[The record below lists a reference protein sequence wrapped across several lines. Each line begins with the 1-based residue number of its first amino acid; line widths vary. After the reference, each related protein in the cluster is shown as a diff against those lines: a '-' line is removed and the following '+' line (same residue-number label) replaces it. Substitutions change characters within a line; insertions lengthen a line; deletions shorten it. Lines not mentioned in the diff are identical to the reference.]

1 MTSANYGVLTDSE
14 RIDML
19 LTRIADSGKD
29 FAFDIESG
37 YSGPFRDKG
46 SLLTY
51 SPNWYLVG
59 ISFSAST
66 NWAQYVPIAHD
77 EGGNVDDVV
86 RVARAFW
93 RLLNTGNGVA
103 HNAMM
108 ELNGCARWFRDVLW
122 DDPEVGEEVRES
134 KGFFPI
140 KSDTFLEAFILGTY
154 APANAGGPGL
164 GLKSLVKYEFGH
176 EMTELKKFFMKEG
189 QKSVKRDIR
198 FSVLPVSPAVVEY
211 GCEDSKWTYDL
222 HEKNYPKVKD
232 QFIFKVEIELLRVLV
247 EMEYEGLLL
256 NWGEISRKADEALR
270 FKDVINEEILAELS
284 KRLGENVE
292 LNLGSPK
299 QLATVLYERLNLPVK
314 EYTEKGAA
322 STSESAVRALAK
334 EDPIIKRILE
344 WREVNKLYGSYL
356 NKYRTE
362 LNYHPS
368 QRAFPS
374 HNQAGAATGRFS
386 VDRVSYQQWPKFYH
400 YESGQDSFDLFGFRD
415 FLISPEDYR
424 IVGYDFSQ
432 VELRVLAGMAD
443 ETALKKAFADGI
455 DIHKATASNMMGI
468 DVSKVT
474 KKLRAVGKTLN
485 FAVVYGS
492 GAQNIA
498 DMLTSPDDP
507 VTKDDAEGYLEKYYA
522 GFPNLRGWMDKKIV
536 EGHETGYV
544 ETPFGR
550 KFTVWE
556 FTSANNWIRSKGDR
570 MCVNAP
576 VQGGAADYM
585 KIGMVRARKAIRK
598 AEKDG
603 LIPVGGIRMI
613 MTIHDALEFYVHK
626 DVATQTVI
634 DIISPVT
641 SFSMP
646 GWPNIKA
653 DWHEGYQ
660 WGAVAEINLDADRK
674 ISGYELVAEL
684 PWTKEE
690 FSWEGETLHEVLDGY
705 YQWEYE
711 RFDWSHKYYQTR
723 NPGWKPDE
731 TKKNSETEDAVRGGT
746 GAPEDGPAVGGADP
760 ISPDSAGEEATPV
773 ADTSQPQDA
782 ADDEPV
788 WAHRPEVRAE
798 AGAEVVDEGVG
809 ISGGTVAIVS
819 LTEMPNDDQWSK
831 FQDVFLADR
840 IRRPGSVTLSIETP
854 EGSMTMDDQY
864 LIEQSDQG
872 EISLLLGGASLR
884 FIDQE
889 EAEAP
894 MDVDDLLD
902 SVL

>member
-1 MTSANYGVLTDSE
+1 MTAANYGAITSAEKLE
-14 RIDML
+14 L
-19 LTRIADSGKD
+19 LLGRIAESGKD

-37 YSGPFRDKG
+37 YSGPYRDKG

-59 ISFSAST
+59 ISFTSST
-66 NWAQYVPIAHD
+66 NWAQYVPFAHD
-77 EGGNVDDVV
+77 AGGNIDDPV
-86 RVARAFW
+86 RAARAFW

-108 ELNGCARWFRDVLW
+108 ELNGCARFFRDMLW
-122 DDPEVGEEVRES
+122 DDPEVGEEVQAS

-140 KSDTFLEAFILGTY
+140 KSDTLLEAFCLGKY

-164 GLKSLVKYEFGH
+164 GLKPLTKFEFNH
-176 EMTELKKFFMKEG
+176 EMTELKTFFLQPGK
-189 QKSVKRDIR
+189 KAVKKDIR
-198 FSVLPVSPAVVEY
+198 FNVLPVSTAVVEY
-211 GCEDSKWTYDL
+211 GCEDSKWTLDL
-222 HEKNYPKVKD
+222 HELNFPKIKD
-232 QFIFKVEIELLRVLV
+232 SFIFKVEIELLRVLV

-256 NWGEISRKADEALR
+256 NWAEIGRKADEAAR

-284 KRLGENVE
+284 RRLGENVE

-299 QLATVLYERLNLPVK
+299 QLAEVLYNRLGLPVK
-314 EYTEKGAA
+314 ERSEKTNAP

-386 VDRVSYQQWPKFYH
+386 VDRVSYQQWPKYYH
-400 YESGQDSFDLFGFRD
+400 YESGDQSFDLFGFRD
-415 FLISPEDYR
+415 FLIAPEDYR

-474 KKLRAVGKTLN
+474 KKLRAIGKTLN

-498 DMLTSPDDP
+498 DMLTSPDEP
-507 VTKDDAEGYLEKYYA
+507 VTKEDAEGYLEKYYG
-522 GFPNLRGWMDKKIV
+522 GFPNLRGWMDKKVV
-536 EGHETGYV
+536 EGHEQGYV

-556 FTSANNWIRSKGDR
+556 YTSPNNWIRSKGDR

-585 KIGMVRARKAIRK
+585 KIGMVRARKAILK

-603 LIPVGGIRMI
+603 VIPVGGIRMI

-626 DVATQTVI
+626 DVTTQTVI

-641 SFSMP
+641 SFP
-646 GWPNIKA
+646 IEGWPEIKA

-660 WGAVAEINLDADRK
+660 WGAVAEINLDSNRQIA
-674 ISGYELVAEL
+674 GYELAAEL

-690 FSWEGETLHEVLDGY
+690 FSWEGNTLEEVLDQY
-705 YQWEYE
+705 YQWEFE
-711 RFDWSHKYYQTR
+711 RFEWSYRHYMER
-723 NPGWKPDE
+723 NPNWKPDE
-731 TKKNSETEDAVRGGT
+731 SKKNSETTNVPAPPGSAEGDDA
-746 GAPEDGPAVGGADP
+746 E
-760 ISPDSAGEEATPV
+760 AGSVLDAPV
-773 ADTSQPQDA
+773 ADSAKPQDA
-782 ADDEPV
+782 AEDEPV

-798 AGAEVVDEGVG
+798 AGAEVVNEGVG
-809 ISGGTVAIVS
+809 VSGGTVAVVT
-819 LTEMPNDDQWSK
+819 LTDMPNDDQWSK

-840 IRRPGSVTLSIETP
+840 LRRPGSIPVRIETP
-854 EGSMTMDDQY
+854 EGNMELDDTF
-864 LIEQSDQG
+864 LITKDDQG

-884 FIDQE
+884 FIDPK
-889 EAEAP
+889 AEQNV
-894 MDVDDLLD
+894 DVDDLLAG
-902 SVL
+902 VL

>member
-1 MTSANYGVLTDSE
+1 MTAANYGVLTSADQIEKLLE
-14 RIDML
+14 RI
-19 LTRIADSGKD
+19 AASGKD

-37 YSGPFRDKG
+37 YSGPYRDKG

-51 SPNWYLVG
+51 SPEWYLVG

-66 NWAQYVPIAHD
+66 NWAQYVPISHD
-77 EGGNVDDVV
+77 QGGNVDDVV

-93 RLLNTGNGVA
+93 KLLNTGNGVP
-103 HNAMM
+103 HHAMF
-108 ELNGCARWFRDVLW
+108 ELNGCGRWFRDVLW
-122 DDPEVGEEVRES
+122 DDPEVGAEVRLN

-140 KSDTFLEAFILGTY
+140 KSDTMLEAFVAGTY
-154 APANAGGPGL
+154 APANTGGPGL
-164 GLKSLVKYEFGH
+164 GLKQMVKYDFGH
-176 EMTELKKFFMKEG
+176 EMTELKTFFMKEG
-189 QKSVKRDIR
+189 AKSVKKDIR
-198 FSVLPVSPAVVEY
+198 FSVLPVNTAVVEY
-211 GCEDSKWTYDL
+211 GCEDSKWTFDL

-232 QFIFKVEIELLRVLV
+232 SFIFKVEIELLRVLA

-256 NWGEISRKADEALR
+256 NWTEIGRKADEASR
-270 FKDVINEEILAELS
+270 FKDVVNEEILAELS

-299 QLATVLYERLNLPVK
+299 QLATVLYERLGLPVK
-314 EYTEKGAA
+314 ERSEKTNAP

-344 WREVNKLYGSYL
+344 WREINKLYGSYL

-374 HNQAGAATGRFS
+374 HNQAGAGTGRFS

-400 YESGQDSFDLFGFRD
+400 YESGDQTYDLFGFRD

-443 ETALKKAFADGI
+443 ETALKQAFADGT
-455 DIHKATASNMMGI
+455 DIHKATAANMMGI
-468 DVSKVT
+468 PVSDVT
-474 KKLRAVGKTLN
+474 KKLRAIGKTLN

-498 DMLTSPDDP
+498 DMLTSPDAP
-507 VTKDDAEGYLEKYYA
+507 VSKEDAEGYLEKYYA
-522 GFPNLRGWMDKKIV
+522 GFPKLRGWMDKKIV

-598 AEKDG
+598 AEADG
-603 LIPVGGIRMI
+603 LIPEGGIRMI

-626 DVATQTVI
+626 DVSTQTVI
-634 DIISPVT
+634 DIVSPVT

-646 GWPNIKA
+646 GWPDIKA

-660 WGAVAEINLDADRK
+660 WGAVAEINLDENKQIKD
-674 ISGYELVAEL
+674 YELTVEL

-690 FSWEGETLHEVLDGY
+690 WKFEGDDLQDTLRKY
-705 YQWEYE
+705 YQWEHD
-711 RFDWSHKYYQTR
+711 RFGWSYKYYQTID
-723 NPGWKPDE
+723 PDWTVLEKKISETPDE
-731 TKKNSETEDAVRGGT
+731 FVAEAEVKEPAAEDV
-746 GAPEDGPAVGGADP
+746 E
-760 ISPDSAGEEATPV
+760 
-773 ADTSQPQDA
+773 
-782 ADDEPV
+782 DEPV
-788 WAHRPEVRAE
+788 WAHSPTTGDE
-798 AGAEVVDEGVG
+798 APGVVGSPGVDERG
-809 ISGGTVAIVS
+809 STLTTVIT
-819 LTEMPNDDQWSK
+819 LKDMPLDDQWSK
-831 FQDVFLADR
+831 FQEYFLYAHQDHS
-840 IRRPGSVTLSIETP
+840 GSPLIVETP
-854 EGSMTMDDQY
+854 EGNMELDE
-864 LIEQSDQG
+864 LFAIEQGDQR
-872 EISLLLGGASLR
+872 EISMLLGGASLR
-884 FIDQE
+884 FVKPSAE
-889 EAEAP
+889 ESVN
-894 MDVDDLLD
+894 VDDLLD
-902 SVL
+902 GVL